1 MSMVDSIYSDYGLTE
16 TGARR
21 RRVSQNT
28 ANTLSASMGQKR
40 GRRDMQDLTK
50 RLMEGYKPVASGYGS
65 RGLANQNVSSGIQR
79 AGLTRYALDMSQQL
93 GRQAED
99 FQLQQQGFVN
109 TERDQVADL
118 DSYLEERRLQKQ
130 QNIIDSAAALQQYA
144 RY

>member
-1 MSMVDSIYSDYGLTE
+1 MSLVDATYSDYGLTE
-16 TGARR
+16 AGARR

-28 ANTLSASMGQKR
+28 ANTLSAQMGQKR

-50 RLMEGYKPVASGYGS
+50 RLMEGYKPVASGYGQ

-79 AGLTRYALDMSQQL
+79 SGLTRYALDMNQQL

-99 FQLQQQGFVN
+99 FQTQQQGFIN
-109 TERDQVADL
+109 TEASQASDL
-118 DSYLEERRLQKQ
+118 DSYLAERQLQKQ
-130 QNIIDSAAALQQYA
+130 QDIINSAAALQQYA